1 MAALS
6 DVPDIRFITKTA
18 FFFIRVVEINYC
30 YKINNFWFLARIS
43 TIKNLKIAHF
53 LRKAPFFRFFFV
65 TLQPESNN

>member
-1 MAALS
+1 MNFNNHAILS
-6 DVPDIRFITKTA
+6 HQ
-18 FFFIRVVEINYC
+18 YY